1 MINQVTSVGS
11 SQNPAFSEFKQPKN
25 GYYISAPFAEQVNEK
40 KSHTLGKTLVAS
52 ALVIGF
58 GTLAI
63 LSGGAN
69 KGFAKFLN
77 KWKTDLEKKLAKG
90 TKFEDLFTFLL
101 NKIRAFQAKTESVNN
116 FTTLKDVAFQR
127 LMWGKNGERKF
138 TRRIHQSITNFFD
151 RISRKTVNSY
161 YNKAN
166 TKFSELS
173 DHFAVIN
180 ERLRLE
186 NPNDPKILTALDE
199 ISRRM
204 KVVNSNF
211 SKGFGINARNERYM
225 EIQSACDGLFDF
237 FWDASIKDVR
247 NFKSK
252 NMWQS
257 FIAEDYLIPAK
268 RKLSNKTGILRQ
280 SFTHDINDNYKATMK
295 AVSNIQEFVN
305 PADTSTNDVLRSL
318 RENLEKYKKL
328 SGKNE
333 AAQRNILNQSIIAD
347 LKNLSNKFKASS
359 GKYNYSAES
368 VESISKYIHEV
379 EDIIS
384 QTDKGE
390 LQEILTIYKRL
401 LPRKEYLRLR
411 SQAESAVKSLDK
423 AIDIETNQYV
433 DKARDLRLGSAPTD
447 VLSILGTV
455 GTVGY
460 FLNKSDNKDEKC
472 SVAIKY
478 GIPAIGAIA
487 TSLYCTARLVA
498 GGKALLF
505 GLVSGWLMNKAGVL
519 VDDARK
525 KYSLDISLTN
535 KNLVKS
541 QPDKV

>member
-1 MINQVTSVGS
+1 MINQVTSAGS
-11 SQNPAFSEFKQPKN
+11 YQNSAFSEFKQPKN
-25 GYYISAPFAEQVNEK
+25 GYYISAPFVEQVNEK
-40 KSHTLGKTLVAS
+40 KSHTLGKTLAAS

-58 GTLAI
+58 GTLAV

-77 KWKTDLEKKLAKG
+77 KWKANLEKKLAKG

-101 NKIRAFQAKTESVNN
+101 NKIRGFQAKTESVNN

-186 NPNDPKILTALDE
+186 NPNDPKILAALDE

-225 EIQSACDGLFDF
+225 EIQHACDGLFDF

-333 AAQRNILNQSIIAD
+333 SAQRNILNQSIIAD

-460 FLNKSDNKDEKC
+460 FLNKSDNKDEKY

-535 KNLVKS
+535 KNLIKS

>member
-1 MINQVTSVGS
+1 MD
-11 SQNPAFSEFKQPKN
+11 
-25 GYYISAPFAEQVNEK
+25 
-40 KSHTLGKTLVAS
+40 
-52 ALVIGF
+52 
-58 GTLAI
+58 
-63 LSGGAN
+63 
-69 KGFAKFLN
+69 
-77 KWKTDLEKKLAKG
+77 KWKAGLEKKLAKG

-127 LMWGKNGERKF
+127 LMWGKSGERKF

-151 RISRKTVNSY
+151 RISRRTVNSY
-161 YNKAN
+161 YNTAN

-186 NPNDPKILTALDE
+186 NPNDPKVLAALNE

-225 EIQSACDGLFDF
+225 EIQRACDGLFDF

-460 FLNKSDNKDEKC
+460 FLNKSDNKDEKY
-472 SVAIKY
+472 SVTIKY

>member
-1 MINQVTSVGS
+1 MINQVASVNNAYN
-11 SQNPAFSEFKQPKN
+11 NPFKDFKQPQN
-25 GYYISAPFAEQVNEK
+25 GYYMSAPYAEQVNEK
-40 KSHTLGKTLVAS
+40 KSHTLGKTLAIS

-58 GTLAI
+58 GALAI

-69 KGFAKFLN
+69 KGVAKLLN
-77 KWKTDLEKKLAKG
+77 KWKTQLEKKVAHG

-101 NKIRAFQAKTESVNN
+101 NKIRGFQAKTESINN

-161 YNKAN
+161 YNKAS

-180 ERLRLE
+180 ARIKLE
-186 NPNDPKILTALDE
+186 HPNDPEIAKALDE
-199 ISRRM
+199 ISSRM
-204 KVVNSNF
+204 KLVNQNF
-211 SKGFGINARNERYM
+211 EKGFGLNARNERYL
-225 EIQSACDGLFDF
+225 EIQKSCDGLFDF
-237 FWDASIKDVR
+237 FWDASISDVR

-252 NMWQS
+252 NMYNS

-268 RKLSNKTGILRQ
+268 RKLSNKTGLLRQ
-280 SFTHDINDNYKATMK
+280 AFTHDINDNYKATIK
-295 AVSNIQEFVN
+295 AISNIQEFVN

-318 RENLEKYKKL
+318 RTNLEKYKKL

-333 AAQRNILNQSIIAD
+333 ISERNALNRTIVSD
-347 LKNLSNKFKASS
+347 LKNLSEKFKASS

-368 VESISKYIHEV
+368 VDSISKYIAEV

-384 QTDKGE
+384 QTDKGQ

-411 SQAESAVKSLDK
+411 SQVEGAVKSLDK

-433 DKARDLRLGSAPTD
+433 DKARDLKLGSAPTD
-447 VLSILGTV
+447 VLSVLGTV

-460 FLNKSDNKDEKC
+460 FLNKSENKDEKY

-505 GLVSGWLMNKAGVL
+505 GLVSGWLMNKAGVM

-525 KYSLDISLTN
+525 RYSLDISLTN

>member
-1 MINQVTSVGS
+1 MINQVTSAGS
-11 SQNPAFSEFKQPKN
+11 YQNSAFSEFKQPKN
-25 GYYISAPFAEQVNEK
+25 GYYISAPFVEQVNEK
-40 KSHTLGKTLVAS
+40 KSHTLGKTLAAS

-58 GTLAI
+58 GTLAV

-77 KWKTDLEKKLAKG
+77 KWKANLEKKLAKG

-101 NKIRAFQAKTESVNN
+101 NKIRGFQAKTESVNN

-186 NPNDPKILTALDE
+186 NPNDPKILAALDE

-225 EIQSACDGLFDF
+225 EIQHACDGLFDF

-333 AAQRNILNQSIIAD
+333 SAQRNILNQSIIAD

-447 VLSILGTV
+447 VLAILGTV

-460 FLNKSDNKDEKC
+460 FLNKSDNKDEKY

-535 KNLVKS
+535 KNLIKS

>member
-11 SQNPAFSEFKQPKN
+11 SQNSAFSEFKQPTN

-58 GTLAI
+58 GTLAV

-69 KGFAKFLN
+69 KGFAKFLD
-77 KWKTDLEKKLAKG
+77 KWKAGLEKKLAKG

-127 LMWGKNGERKF
+127 LMWGKSGERKF

-151 RISRKTVNSY
+151 RISRRTVNSY
-161 YNKAN
+161 YNTAN

-186 NPNDPKILTALDE
+186 NPNDPKVLAALNE

-225 EIQSACDGLFDF
+225 EIQRACDGLFDF

-460 FLNKSDNKDEKC
+460 FLNKSDNKDEKY
-472 SVAIKY
+472 SVTIKY